1 MTHPGKG
8 VERLVGARRE
18 VVLSE
23 RKGRQ
28 VECWVGRTLRG
39 EHSEWG
45 WRGVEDGSTGG
56 MLLSL

>member
-1 MTHPGKG
+1 MLTHPGNG

-28 VECWVGRTLRG
+28 VECWVGG
-39 EHSEWG
+39 P
-45 WRGVEDGSTGG
+45 
-56 MLLSL
+56 